1 MTSSRQLISPM
12 QSNSKGEEMKNE
24 YRQYLIKLGGFFTLF
39 SLLTLLSQE
48 WLFLWF
54 LVNTSALALFL
65 VLRVIVEK
73 PFTIFDIFVMLPL
86 LLFFVTLALAFF
98 DVIDDSFVKQSLLL
112 TILTPIFILI
122 GGLLQPRET

>member
-24 YRQYLIKLGGFFTLF
+24 YRQYLIKLGGFFMLF

>member
-1 MTSSRQLISPM
+1 M
-12 QSNSKGEEMKNE
+12 
-24 YRQYLIKLGGFFTLF
+24 
-39 SLLTLLSQE
+39 
-48 WLFLWF
+48 
-54 LVNTSALALFL
+54 
-65 VLRVIVEK
+65 EK

>member
-1 MTSSRQLISPM
+1 
-12 QSNSKGEEMKNE
+12 MKNE